1 MDFSQTKG
9 QAIVNKV
16 IANLKDRGIDAQ
28 LVANAEEAKE
38 AVKKIIPDGAEVM
51 TMISITLD
59 QTSLAEMLNK
69 SPYVSVK
76 NKLKSL
82 NRDTQNQE
90 MQQLGAAPQWTVGS
104 VHAVTE
110 DGQVLIAS
118 NTGSQLPA
126 YAYGAENVVW
136 IVGTQ
141 KIVKDFDEGMR
152 RIEEYIKPQ
161 ESERAR
167 EAYNLPDFSTNLSK
181 LLIINKEIKPGRIKL
196 IFVDEVLGF

>member
-167 EAYNLPDFSTNLSK
+167 EAYNLPISVPTSANF
-181 LLIINKEIKPGRIKL
+181 
-196 IFVDEVLGF
+196 